1 MVEKYNTFSDNRG
14 TLVPIEI
21 NQIPFTVKRFFIVN
35 DVPVGVTRG
44 GHAHYKTKQYIL
56 CIDGTVEVILNDG
69 NSEIIYN
76 LNKSE
81 GVLIPEMIWD
91 SQKFISE
98 NSTILV
104 VCSTNYDEN
113 DYIHDFEH
121 FIKLK
126 NSQT

>member
-1 MVEKYNTFSDNRG
+1 MVEKYKIFSDDRG
-14 TLVPIEI
+14 ALTPIEI
-21 NQIPFTVKRFFIVN
+21 NQIPFTVKRIFIVN
-35 DVPVGVTRG
+35 DVPVGATRG

-91 SQKFISE
+91 SQKFITE

-126 NSQT
+126 NIKT